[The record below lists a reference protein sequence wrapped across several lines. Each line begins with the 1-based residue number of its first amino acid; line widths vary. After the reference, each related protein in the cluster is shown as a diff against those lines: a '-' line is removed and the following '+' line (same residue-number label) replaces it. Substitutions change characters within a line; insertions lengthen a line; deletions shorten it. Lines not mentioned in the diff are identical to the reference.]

1 MANETIQIEI
11 DLKNIEEFYQS
22 AIVRLSY
29 LYPSLNF
36 DFKDNKIFIYEI
48 NPRFSSTVAVRSYF
62 GLNEP
67 LLSLIDSLGHSLD
80 EYIRPT
86 LKGKFH
92 RYWEERYW
100 LE

>member
-36 DFKDNKIFIYEI
+36 DFKDNKVIISNINQSNSIQDLKKSVKYIFYKEKIYFDNKDLRKKIYE
-48 NPRFSSTVAVRSYF
+48 SF
-62 GLNEP
+62 G
-67 LLSLIDSLGHSLD
+67 
-80 EYIRPT
+80 
-86 LKGKFH
+86 
-92 RYWEERYW
+92 
-100 LE
+100 